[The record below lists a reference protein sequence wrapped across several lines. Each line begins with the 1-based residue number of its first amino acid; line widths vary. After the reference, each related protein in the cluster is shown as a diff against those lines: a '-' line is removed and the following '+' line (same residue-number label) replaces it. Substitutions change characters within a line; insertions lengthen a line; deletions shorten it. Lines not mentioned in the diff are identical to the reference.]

1 MNAPA
6 QQQRPNAPNG
16 APAQPMQPAPFRF
29 NVTRGAVAGPPRIV
43 IHGAPGIG
51 KSTLAACAPA
61 PLFLDLEHGTLQMD
75 VARVDNIDNWEALI
89 TTVRAL
95 ATEPHDFKTL
105 VIDTLDRAEW
115 LCWQYVCRAGRKV
128 SIEEF
133 GFGKGYVAA
142 YEQFRV
148 LASALETLRN
158 RRGMAIV
165 IIAHSKIE
173 KAPNAAGEEY
183 DRWTLKVDK
192 RTAGLFYEMFD
203 AVLFARLQVF
213 TRATESGRVKGFGDA
228 RVLETQEAGAWLAKN
243 RYAMPR
249 QIPLTWDDLASA
261 MDRGADAVLESMRA
275 EALSAAEKLA
285 QLDADAGA
293 AARAA
298 VEGARDVAGMGAVL
312 GRINGG
318 IAKRA
323 GERDQSARV
332 AHDTNLVAQEEGRFD
347 GPMVNGASRG

>member
-16 APAQPMQPAPFRF
+16 APAQPQPFRF

-75 VARVDNIDNWEALI
+75 VARVDNIDSWEALI

-115 LCWQYVCRAGRKV
+115 LCWQYVCRAGRKA

-249 QIPLTWDDLASA
+249 QIPLTWDDLAAA
-261 MDRGADAVLESMRA
+261 MDRGADAVMESLRA
-275 EALSAAEKLA
+275 EASAALEKLA
-285 QLDADAGA
+285 GLDADAA
-293 AARAA
+293 DKARAA
-298 VEGARDVAGMGAVL
+298 VEGASTATALSAVL
-312 GRINGG
+312 GRINAG
-318 IAKRA
+318 IAARGNDA
-323 GERDQSARV
+323 TATTATGQSTA
-332 AHDTNLVAQEEGRFD
+332 AQG
-347 GPMVNGASRG
+347 

>member
-16 APAQPMQPAPFRF
+16 APAQPQPFRF
-29 NVTRGAVAGPPRIV
+29 NISRGSVAGAPRIV

-51 KSTLAACAPA
+51 KSTLASCAPA

-75 VARVDNIDNWEALI
+75 VTRVDNIDSWEALLS
-89 TTVRAL
+89 TVRAL

-105 VIDTLDRAEW
+105 VVDTLDRAEW
-115 LCWQYVCRAGRKV
+115 LCWQYVCRQGRKG

-249 QIPLTWDDLASA
+249 QIPLTWDDLAAA
-261 MDRGADAVLESMRA
+261 MDRGADAVMESLRA
-275 EALSAAEKLA
+275 EASAALEKLA
-285 QLDADAGA
+285 GLDADAA
-293 AARAA
+293 DKARAA
-298 VEGARDVAGMGAVL
+298 VEGASTATALSAVL
-312 GRINGG
+312 GRINAG
-318 IAKRA
+318 IAARGNDA
-323 GERDQSARV
+323 TATTATGQSTA
-332 AHDTNLVAQEEGRFD
+332 AQG
-347 GPMVNGASRG
+347 